1 MQFSGG
7 AEPSPSVLRSKALW
21 ANNKNDMRTFFKN
34 HCLLL
39 KTLPFVAVIIG
50 VKFSVHFFGYEI
62 IELNALFTSF
72 VAANVFLLGF
82 LLAGVLADFKESEK
96 LPGELSVSLESIADE
111 AHILYQAKNIREA
124 AQCLEHVRM
133 LIGCLR
139 EWFHKKERTRTVFEH
154 LSSLNM
160 LITALEPHTQANF
173 IVRLKQEQA
182 NIRRIVTR
190 IDTIRDT
197 SFVSSG
203 YRIAE
208 INSILLI
215 LGLIVIQLEP
225 FLHALFLTG
234 AVSLLFLYMMFLIKD
249 LDNPFGY
256 YNANSIENVPVK
268 VIEDLEE
275 RLKIIDLDTDTLR
288 NRRQQLP

>member
-1 MQFSGG
+1 MQR
-7 AEPSPSVLRSKALW
+7 AWDKH
-21 ANNKNDMRTFFKN
+21 NNGMRHYLGSQK
-34 HCLLL
+34 LLL
-39 KTLPFVAVIIG
+39 RTLPLVAAIMA
-50 VKFSVHFFGYEI
+50 VKYAAHYFGYEV

-82 LLAGVLADFKESEK
+82 LLAGVLADFKEAEK
-96 LPGELSVSLESIADE
+96 LPGELSVSLESIAEE
-111 AHILYQAKNIREA
+111 ANLLYQAKNIKEA
-124 AQCLEHVRM
+124 ALCLEHMRM
-133 LIGCLR
+133 LIACFR
-139 EWFHKKERTRTVFEH
+139 EWFHKKERTHVLFTH
-154 LSSLNM
+154 LSTLNK
-160 LITALEPHTQANF
+160 LIADLEPHTQANF

-182 NIRRIVTR
+182 NLRRIVTR

-225 FLHALFLTG
+225 FIHALFLTG

-256 YNANSIENVPVK
+256 YNGGSVENVPIK
-268 VIEDLEE
+268 VIEEMEE
-275 RLKIIDLDTDTLR
+275 RVR
-288 NRRQQLP
+288 NY